1 MFSPFA
7 DTHPPLAEF
16 ATKGGP
22 WPARI
27 AYGKNYSAMDADR
40 WEQRNRERME
50 RHRLRMEQRQ
60 ERWAR
65 RRNAC
70 GGPNATGGMIIGLAI
85 IAVGILFLLRNVGI
99 LYFDEIWQYWPVILI
114 VVGISKIANTDSA
127 SSVTRGL
134 IIGGIGTVF
143 LLRNLGYIYGNIW
156 QYVWPAVLIGVG
168 LMILVRHLEWRDHA
182 QNPDSTLPPPG
193 PGSTFSPGSG
203 PPGSGFTATS
213 SGNNYL
219 HAECVFSGTRQ
230 KIESQDFMGGKVTA
244 VFGGAEI
251 DLRSAGTK
259 REEISIKAEAVFG
272 GIELWVPAHW
282 QTIVRGSGVFGGFED
297 KTFPAAPG
305 GSVKAPRLVV
315 TGAAV
320 FGGVVV
326 KN

>member
-1 MFSPFA
+1 
-7 DTHPPLAEF
+7 
-16 ATKGGP
+16 
-22 WPARI
+22 
-27 AYGKNYSAMDADR
+27 
-40 WEQRNRERME
+40 ME
-50 RHRLRMEQRQ
+50 RRQ

-65 RRNAC
+65 RSAC
-70 GGPNATGGMIIGLAI
+70 GGPNAATGMIMGLAV
-85 IAVGILFLLRNVGI
+85 IAVGVLFLLRNVGI
-99 LYFDEIWQYWPVILI
+99 LYFDDIWQYWPVILI
-114 VVGISKIANTDSA
+114 VIGISKLANTHSA
-127 SSVTRGL
+127 SQVTSGL

-143 LLRNLGYIYGNIW
+143 LLKNLGYIYGDIW
-156 QYVWPAVLIGVG
+156 QYLWPGILIAVG
-168 LMILVRHLEWRDHA
+168 LSILVKHLEWRD
-182 QNPDSTLPPPG
+182 QSLNSGSPSPGTPPG
-193 PGSTFSPGSG
+193 TGNPF
-203 PPGSGFTATS
+203 PPRSGFTATT
-213 SGNNYL
+213 SGANYL

-230 KIESQDFMGGKVTA
+230 KIETQEFLGGKVSV

-282 QTIVRGSGVFGGFED
+282 QTIVRGTGVFGSFED

-305 GSVKAPRLVV
+305 ASPNAPRLVI